1 MAGGEPAL
9 VGCSQTARKRP
20 TINPE
25 PCRLP
30 RTLLC
35 VRSNLQKRNR
45 AGGAASGPGIVPNHM
60 QAEMAPPDL
69 RTLDQQPGVGGP
81 RHGARR
87 RERRSPRLCGQG
99 RGQGGNMY
107 LARWGY
113 VCMFTHNPRMP
124 CRERGMGSERALAM
138 NENRGFEPR
147 QTQFGSSLHRFPGM
161 RL

>member
-1 MAGGEPAL
+1 MQPDSPQTPNHKPRALPASKNSPLREKQFAEEEQGRGG
-9 VGCSQTARKRP
+9 
-20 TINPE
+20 
-25 PCRLP
+25 
-30 RTLLC
+30 
-35 VRSNLQKRNR
+35 
-45 AGGAASGPGIVPNHM
+45 ASGPGIVPNHM

-147 QTQFGSSLHRFPGM
+147 QTQFGSSLHRFPGT